1 MPACGVD
8 LFSLVIPGRYFC
20 GGFLV
25 VICLGV
31 KFLYYLNLMYVF
43 TFLVKFG

>member
-1 MPACGVD
+1 ME
-8 LFSLVIPGRYFC
+8 SIYFYWSFQ
-20 GGFLV
+20 GGTSV
-25 VICLGV
+25 VFFVVKCLGV

>member
-1 MPACGVD
+1 ME
-8 LFSLVIPGRYFC
+8 SIYFYWSFQ
-20 GGFLV
+20 GSTSVVVFV